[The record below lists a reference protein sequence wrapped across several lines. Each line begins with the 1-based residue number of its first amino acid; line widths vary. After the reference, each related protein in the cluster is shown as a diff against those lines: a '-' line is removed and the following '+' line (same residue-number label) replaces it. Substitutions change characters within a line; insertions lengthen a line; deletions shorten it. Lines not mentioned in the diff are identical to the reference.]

1 MRTVARVLIGILILA
16 AAGLLAYGVLVSATG
31 TKTDKGSPSGAV
43 EALFAASFPDQTG
56 TAQSL
61 DQWRG
66 KVIVVN
72 FWATWCPPCR
82 EEMPELSAFQDQF
95 RSRNLVVLGISTD
108 DVAKIRE
115 FAKQSPTTYPLLSG
129 DFEAMALAEGLG
141 NNKGILPYTV
151 LLKPDGSVSSTYL
164 GRLDMKILEKD
175 VIALINVH
183 KQL

>member
-16 AAGLLAYGVLVSATG
+16 AAGFLAYRMLAPATG
-31 TKTDKGSPSGAV
+31 TKTDKVAASGAV
-43 EALFAASFPDQTG
+43 EALFAASFPDQIGAT
-56 TAQSL
+56 QSL
-61 DQWRG
+61 NQWRG

-82 EEMPELSAFQDQF
+82 EEMPELSAFQDQY
-95 RSRNLVVLGISTD
+95 RSRDVVVLGISTD
-108 DVAKIRE
+108 DVAKIRD
-115 FAKQSPTTYPLLSG
+115 FVQASPTTYPLLSG
-129 DFEAMALAEGLG
+129 DFEAMALAESLG

-151 LLKPDGSVSSTYL
+151 LLRPDGSVSSAYL

-175 VIALINVH
+175 VLALINAH

>member
-16 AAGLLAYGVLVSATG
+16 AAGFLAYGMLVPATG
-31 TKTDKGSPSGAV
+31 TKTDKSATSGAV

-56 TAQSL
+56 AAQSL

-82 EEMPELSAFQDQF
+82 EEMPELSAFQDQY
-95 RSRNLVVLGISTD
+95 RSRDVVVLGISTD
-108 DVAKIRE
+108 DAAKIRE
-115 FAKQSPTTYPLLSG
+115 FAKKSPMTYPLLSG
-129 DFEAMALAEGLG
+129 DFEAMVLAESFG
-141 NNKGILPYTV
+141 NSKGILPYTA
-151 LLKPDGSVSSTYL
+151 LIRPDGSIASAYM
-164 GRLDMKILEKD
+164 GRLDMTILEKD
-175 VIALINVH
+175 VIALITAH